1 MRTILLA
8 KLCCLASLDAMRRDV
23 GILKPS
29 INFDHIAVQYHI
41 EDRKMDLCD
50 EVGQPAGCSISIFS
64 SKSSKQQRSMF
75 PPSTYS
81 YDNTHALDFLTIQT
95 DPSVLRIQPRLAP
108 SPVRSPNRY
117 SPYASP
123 RSTNS
128 GRWSLEEHQQFLDG
142 VNLYGRSWKKIAD
155 LIPTRSSIQVRTH
168 AQKHFQR
175 VERKKECVVNL
186 IDSPTALGPKA
197 PEYPEETN
205 PLKTELCLDDVDNE
219 EYKNE
224 LVDFMTKLDT
234 YDLPPPLESLP
245 SENPTDIDPILAAA
259 ESSRCE
265 ISNEDLLFWAE
276 SFSMFS

>member
-1 MRTILLA
+1 
-8 KLCCLASLDAMRRDV
+8 
-23 GILKPS
+23 
-29 INFDHIAVQYHI
+29 
-41 EDRKMDLCD
+41 
-50 EVGQPAGCSISIFS
+50 
-64 SKSSKQQRSMF
+64 MF
-75 PPSTYS
+75 PHSSYS
-81 YDNTHALDFLTIQT
+81 YDNTFAAELLTIQT

-128 GRWSLEEHQQFLDG
+128 GRWSLEEHQLFLDG

-175 VERKKECVVNL
+175 LERQKECDASL
-186 IDSPTALGPKA
+186 MDSPIAFAAKPSK
-197 PEYPEETN
+197 YPEETN
-205 PLKTELCLDDVDNE
+205 PLSTNLCLGDVDNE
-219 EYKNE
+219 EYKNQ
-224 LVDFMTKLDT
+224 LVEFMTKLDT

-245 SENPTDIDPILAAA
+245 NETPTGIEPIL
-259 ESSRCE
+259 ETKSCE

-276 SFSMFS
+276 NFNMFS